1 MLFDCAAMSAAEIYP
16 LLAGTVIP
24 RPIAWVS
31 TCDDQGHSNLAPF
44 SFFQLVTDHPPTLM
58 ISINRHGDGRP
69 KDSSLNLQLCP
80 ELVVHLVTP
89 ELAGLMNATAAG
101 FSKEVS
107 EIAALQIPTKAAI
120 KVRPPRVM
128 ASPVCFECKVVS
140 LTPYPA
146 AKPSCDIVLAE
157 VLCIDIADELLDNG
171 LKLKHTELDFLA
183 RLGGLWYS
191 HSQQA
196 DNFQL
201 ARPASAQ
208 AALQSQQQRDS
219 NTACDY
225 GKKAQSG

>member
-1 MLFDCAAMSAAEIYP
+1 MLFDCAAMSAADIYP

-31 TCDDQGHSNLAPF
+31 TCDDKGQHNLAPF

-58 ISINRHGDGRP
+58 ISINRHSDGSQ

-80 ELVVHLVTP
+80 QLVVHLVTP
-89 ELAGLMNATAAG
+89 ALAGVMNATAAS

-107 EIAALQIPTKAAI
+107 EITALQIPTKAAT
-120 KVRPPRVM
+120 KVRPPKVV

-146 AKPSCDIVLAE
+146 ANPSCDIVLAE
-157 VLCIDIADELLDNG
+157 VLCIDIADELLDDKQ
-171 LKLKHTELDFLA
+171 KLKHTELDFLA

-208 AALQSQQQRDS
+208 AALLQQQ
-219 NTACDY
+219 TAD
-225 GKKAQSG
+225 KDRA

>member
-1 MLFDCAAMSAAEIYP
+1 MLFDCAAMTAAEIYP

-31 TCDDQGHSNLAPF
+31 TCDDKGHSNLAPF
-44 SFFQLVTDHPPTLM
+44 SFFQLITDSPPTLM
-58 ISINRHGDGRP
+58 ISINRHGDGSQ

-89 ELAGLMNATAAG
+89 ELAALMNATAAG

-107 EIAALQIPTKAAI
+107 EIAALQIQTKTAI
-120 KVRPPRVM
+120 KVRPPRVV

-146 AKPSCDIVLAE
+146 EKPSCDIVLAE
-157 VLCIDIADELLDNG
+157 VLCIDIADELLDNQQ
-171 LKLKHTELDFLA
+171 KLKHTELDFLA

-191 HSQQA
+191 HSQQP

-201 ARPASAQ
+201 ARPASAE
-208 AALQSQQQRDS
+208 AALLQQQTPI
-219 NTACDY
+219 NKGTA
-225 GKKAQSG
+225 

>member
-1 MLFDCAAMSAAEIYP
+1 MIFDCAVMTAAGIYP

-31 TCDDQGHSNLAPF
+31 TCDDKDQHNLAPF
-44 SFFQLVTDHPPTLM
+44 SFFQLVTDNPPTLM
-58 ISINRHGDGRP
+58 ISINRHSDGRQ

-89 ELAGLMNATAAG
+89 ELADLMNATAAG

-107 EIAALQIPTKAAI
+107 EITALQIQTKAAT
-120 KVRPPRVM
+120 KVRPPRVI

-140 LTPYPA
+140 LMPYPA
-146 AKPSCDIVLAE
+146 ENPSCDIVLAE
-157 VLCIDIADELLDNG
+157 VLCMDIADELLDDKQ
-171 LKLKHTELDFLA
+171 KLKHTKLDFLA

-191 HSQQA
+191 HSQQS

-201 ARPASAQ
+201 ARPVSAQ
-208 AALQSQQQRDS
+208 AAVQSQWPDS
-219 NTACDY
+219 NPA
-225 GKKAQSG
+225 